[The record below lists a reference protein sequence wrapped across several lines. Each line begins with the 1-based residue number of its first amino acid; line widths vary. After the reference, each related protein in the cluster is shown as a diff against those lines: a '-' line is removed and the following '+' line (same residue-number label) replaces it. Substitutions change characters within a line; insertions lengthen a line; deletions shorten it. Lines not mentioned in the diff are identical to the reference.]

1 MKVNLVF
8 GFLGSGK
15 TTLVKHLLAQVGTK
29 ERTAVIVNEFG
40 EVGVDGDILRGRSID
55 VVELNSGCLC
65 CTLRGSLLLAV
76 EELRDKSRVER
87 VIVEATGVAQPAEL
101 LESLVESSADHRLQ
115 IGPLVTVVDCAKFSK
130 LEDMLG
136 DFYLDQ
142 IENAD
147 IILANKL
154 DLATPAQL
162 SDATQ
167 RIREINPDARLLF
180 CEQGRVAPEKLF
192 GEDASDLLDRIRQEL
207 TAQGTA
213 SAGAC
218 GHDHEADHGH
228 PHDHAHQ
235 HVDHGHHHGHDAD
248 RHHGHHHDHPHD
260 HGHDP
265 HAAAPAQ
272 SFVVS
277 SAGRG
282 QRLAVE
288 RFFRGLP
295 DNVWRAKGFI
305 QLDGQ
310 PALVQ
315 YSLGQLEIS
324 GASGPPA
331 EALVFIGQN
340 MDRAAIEAGVALAT
354 R

>member
-1 MKVNLVF
+1 VQASEK
-8 GFLGSGK
+8 
-15 TTLVKHLLAQVGTK
+15 
-29 ERTAVIVNEFG
+29 TAVIVNEFG
-40 EVGVDGDILRGRSID
+40 EVGVDGDILRGRNID

-65 CTLRGSLLLAV
+65 CTLKGSLLLAV
-76 EELRDKSRVER
+76 EELRDKAGVER

-101 LESLVESSADHRLQ
+101 LESLVESSTDHRLQ
-115 IGPLVTVVDCAKFSK
+115 IGPLLTVVDCAKFSK
-130 LEDMLG
+130 LEGMLG

-147 IILANKL
+147 IVLANKL
-154 DLATPAQL
+154 DLATPEQL

-167 RIREINPDARLLF
+167 RIREINPAARLMF

-192 GEDASDLLDRIRQEL
+192 GEDASDLLERIRQEL
-207 TAQGTA
+207 TEQVPGRTT
-213 SAGAC
+213 G
-218 GHDHEADHGH
+218 GGHGH
-228 PHDHAHQ
+228 QAHS
-235 HVDHGHHHGHDAD
+235 HEHGNHHHGHG
-248 RHHGHHHDHPHD
+248 HGHGHDHDHD
-260 HGHDP
+260 HDHDNGHAHDP
-265 HAAAPAQ
+265 HAEVPAQ

-277 SAGRG
+277 GAGHG
-282 QRLAVE
+282 QRAAVE
-288 RFFRGLP
+288 RFFRSLP

-315 YSLGQLEIS
+315 FSLGQLEIS

-331 EALVFIGQN
+331 EALVFIGQD

>member
-15 TTLVKHLLAQVGTK
+15 TTLVKHLLAEVGTK
-29 ERTAVIVNEFG
+29 EKTAVIVNEFG
-40 EVGVDGDILRGRSID
+40 EVGVDGDILRGQSID

-65 CTLRGSLLLAV
+65 CVLKGSLLLAV
-76 EELRDKSRVER
+76 EELRDKARVER
-87 VIVEATGVAQPAEL
+87 VLVEATGVAQPAEL
-101 LESLVESSADHRLQ
+101 LESLVESSANHRLQ
-115 IGPLVTVVDCAKFSK
+115 IGPLVTVVDCAKFSR
-130 LEDMLG
+130 LEGMLG

-147 IILANKL
+147 IVLANKL
-154 DLATPAQL
+154 DLATPEQL

-192 GEDASDLLDRIRQEL
+192 GEDASELLDRIREEL
-207 TAQGTA
+207 ATQGTA
-213 SAGAC
+213 SAAGG
-218 GHDHEADHGH
+218 GHDH
-228 PHDHAHQ
+228 
-235 HVDHGHHHGHDAD
+235 HVDHGHSHDHA
-248 RHHGHHHDHPHD
+248 HHDHNADHGHRHGLQHEQHHE

-265 HAAAPAQ
+265 HADMPAQ

-282 QRLAVE
+282 RRPALE
-288 RFFRGLP
+288 RFFRSLP

-324 GASGPPA
+324 GVSGPPA